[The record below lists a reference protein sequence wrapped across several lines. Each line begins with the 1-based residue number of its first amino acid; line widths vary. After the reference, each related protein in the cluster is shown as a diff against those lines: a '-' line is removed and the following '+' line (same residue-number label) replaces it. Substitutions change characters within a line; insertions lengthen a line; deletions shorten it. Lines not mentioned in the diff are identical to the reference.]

1 MSIDRLQQC
10 IRDKKNPSMV
20 SLDPVAD
27 RLPPQLIE
35 QAGIVKAAVAQQ
47 VIENFNPMVAASGE
61 EMQTWV
67 AGYLEMLYEIA
78 PDAVGGTLPD
88 EGFYYLG

>member
-1 MSIDRLQQC
+1 M
-10 IRDKKNPSMV
+10 
-20 SLDPVAD
+20 
-27 RLPPQLIE
+27 
-35 QAGIVKAAVAQQ
+35 
-47 VIENFNPMVAASGE
+47 IENFNPMVAASGE
-61 EMQTWV
+61 KMQTWV

>member
-35 QAGIVKAAVAQQ
+35 QA
-47 VIENFNPMVAASGE
+47 
-61 EMQTWV
+61 V
-67 AGYLEMLYEIA
+67 AGERG
-78 PDAVGGTLPD
+78 DVGGRWRWPMRTSPGAFSKPSRTLSRR
-88 EGFYYLG
+88 